1 MTEVSESVSQLKT
14 LLSDSDL
21 NARRTELVSVVAQLG
36 ESLESHDKSIRN
48 LLSRVDQL
56 EIHMTYLN
64 PHRGC

>member
-1 MTEVSESVSQLKT
+1 MTEVSESISQLKT

-21 NARRTELVSVVAQLG
+21 NARRAELVSVVTQLG
-36 ESLESHDKSIRN
+36 EAFESHDKSIRN

-56 EIHMTYLN
+56 EIHVTYLN